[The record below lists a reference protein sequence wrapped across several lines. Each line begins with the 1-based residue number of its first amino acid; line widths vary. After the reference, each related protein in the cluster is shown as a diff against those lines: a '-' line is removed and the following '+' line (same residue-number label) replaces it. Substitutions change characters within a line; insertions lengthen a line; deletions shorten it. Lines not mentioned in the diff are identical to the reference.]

1 MAEAGVDG
9 FVLFNRFFTP
19 DIDINTLDYTSTNF
33 FSDPSEASMP
43 LRWIGQLYG
52 RVDASLASSTGV
64 HSGENLIKMI
74 LVGADASEI
83 VSTLY
88 KHKPVVIRQMLNTLQ
103 KWMESH
109 NFSTIDAFKGLK
121 SQKDSDNPEVFN
133 RLQYMKRYGDLQK

>member
-1 MAEAGVDG
+1 MVSTKYLGLSLKNPVIAGASG
-9 FVLFNRFFTP
+9 F
-19 DIDINTLDYTSTNF
+19 
-33 FSDPSEASMP
+33 
-43 LRWIGQLYG
+43 
-52 RVDASLASSTGV
+52 TG
-64 HSGENLIKMI
+64 NIKMI
-74 LVGADASEI
+74 FVGADASEI

-88 KHKPVVIRQMLNTLQ
+88 KHKPVVIRQMLDTLQ